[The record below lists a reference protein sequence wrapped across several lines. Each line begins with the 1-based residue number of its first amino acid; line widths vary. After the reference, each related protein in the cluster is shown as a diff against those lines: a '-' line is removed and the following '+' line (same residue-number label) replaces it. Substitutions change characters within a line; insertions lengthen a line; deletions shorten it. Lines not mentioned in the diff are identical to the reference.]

1 MTAELDL
8 LKVMGDREILEKHFS
23 RIPVSALTEESKQLL
38 GYFQEYFTS
47 TSAPEVDPS
56 FDSWLWLV
64 KAPVLKEERKDALKA
79 MLERLHNHV
88 PEHWIVEALAKK
100 LHEQALAEEVLF
112 RCQQYLDGKG
122 EALDRTAEFLSKQIK
137 AGSFQTAEKIIAD
150 TRILKTWDEVQ
161 MTMDE
166 EPGWKW
172 RLSVLNKSFG
182 KLRPRKLILFGARP
196 DRGKCLGYNTPVM
209 MADGTI
215 KPVQDIVAGDMVMG
229 PDYTPRKVTSIAR
242 GREKMVRVNYAD
254 GTYYRCNE
262 SHILSL
268 RNWFTGEVV
277 NVSAKEYM
285 SWPEIDQLWHLG
297 WKSKP
302 GGEVVYRDI
311 FPNPEPEGDYYGFTL
326 EGPDRLFLLGDFT
339 VTHNTAALLS
349 ESLYLIK
356 QFPEGKKVLF
366 ISSEEDPNDIY
377 FRAYTNVRSTFGA
390 GVSDITHRFQVFHSG
405 LWTTEDLYAVFD
417 SMRDEIGIIAF
428 NPLYNIKI
436 KGHKE
441 RDTNYFE
448 EISKWARNMAI
459 EFNCPVFTAAQL
471 SESGDNKK
479 IVDMTHIY
487 FSKTG
492 TPAALDGAVLIGS
505 TNDSG
510 DEGYRWINVAKNK
523 FFAPDSLKDPS
534 MIRVWGHKVIF
545 DGANSIIRDVEV

>member
-47 TSAPEVDPS
+47 TVAPEIDPA

-64 KAPVLKEERKDALKA
+64 KAPVLKDDRKDTLKA

-88 PEHWIVEALAKK
+88 PEHWLVEALAKK

-196 DRGKCLGYNTPVM
+196 DRGK
-209 MADGTI
+209 
-215 KPVQDIVAGDMVMG
+215 
-229 PDYTPRKVTSIAR
+229 
-242 GREKMVRVNYAD
+242 
-254 GTYYRCNE
+254 
-262 SHILSL
+262 
-268 RNWFTGEVV
+268 
-277 NVSAKEYM
+277 
-285 SWPEIDQLWHLG
+285 
-297 WKSKP
+297 
-302 GGEVVYRDI
+302 
-311 FPNPEPEGDYYGFTL
+311 
-326 EGPDRLFLLGDFT
+326 
-339 VTHNTAALLS
+339 TAALLS

-356 QFPEGKKVLF
+356 QFPEGKKALF

-405 LWTTEDLYAVFD
+405 TWTTEDLYAVFD

-479 IVDMTHIY
+479 VVDMTHIY

-505 TNDSG
+505 TNDSS